1 MARYRRPVTVTAMKK
16 RHLQR
21 IRMPTPKAHAI
32 TIRCHDCGKEAPAL
46 LYPDGE
52 ELPKGWVGAWVRFR
66 RAYRCPDCSNR
77 IINEILRR

>member
-16 RHLQR
+16 RPLQR
-21 IRMPTPKAHAI
+21 ILFIEPKPHAI

-46 LYPDGE
+46 LHPDGE
-52 ELPKGWVGAWVRFR
+52 ELPKGWVGAWVWFR
-66 RAYRCPDCSNR
+66 RVYRCPDCSKR